1 MTKSQRQQDAEDIAK
16 AYSVP
21 LPGGVRLTT
30 EEQELRDQKTMSLTR
45 AGIVARSIL
54 RKVAA
59 VCAGES

>member
-1 MTKSQRQQDAEDIAK
+1 MKSQREQDAEDIAK

-21 LPGGVRLTT
+21 IPGGVRLTD
-30 EEQELRDQKTMSLTR
+30 EEQQLRDQKTMNLAR

-59 VCAGES
+59 ACAGES